1 MVSRF
6 SFGATRPAFS
16 DNLLTVFFAAFD
28 LPTAPASAGISWPDV
43 ALSFFAIVMEGAPF
57 LLLGAIVSGLV
68 DVFLPAGLIKDWLP
82 RSKTQGIFA
91 ALGAGLIFPLCEC
104 GAMPIVQRLIRKGVP
119 PAVATT
125 YMLAAPALNPLAMF
139 STWLAFR
146 NQDPWLMVLLRF
158 GFSLAVLIFIGFW
171 LARLRPDQMLR
182 AETITGS
189 PRQARE
195 LSPNPGLVL
204 TPRPGLSLGGLQQFT
219 GAVIRD
225 FTGVLLFLVIGAA
238 VAAIFSTGFN
248 RNLLAPIGQSAFL
261 GPLAGILLAQL
272 LCLCSTTDAFIIAA
286 FAPFSVPAKIA
297 FLVAG
302 PIIDLKLYWLYR
314 SAYQARFVHALWF
327 RALVATF
334 LLTLLYSLQP

>member
-1 MVSRF
+1 M
-6 SFGATRPAFS
+6 
-16 DNLLTVFFAAFD
+16 FFAAFD
-28 LPTAPASAGISWPDV
+28 LPTAAAPASAGISWPDV
-43 ALSFFAIVMEGAPF
+43 ALSFFAIVLEGAPF

-68 DVFLPAGLIKDWLP
+68 DVFLPAGVIKDWLP

-125 YMLAAPALNPLAMF
+125 YMLAAPALNPLALF
-139 STWLAFR
+139 STYLAFR
-146 NQDPWLMVLLRF
+146 NQDPWLMVILRF
-158 GFSLAVLIFIGFW
+158 GFSFFVLLFLGFW
-171 LARLRPDQMLR
+171 LVRLRPDQMLR
-182 AETITGS
+182 ADTFIGS
-189 PRQARE
+189 TRTKPE
-195 LSPNPGLVL
+195 MSPNPGLVL
-204 TPRPGLSLGGLQQFT
+204 TPRPGLSLGGVQQFT

-238 VAAIFSTGFN
+238 AAALFSTGFN
-248 RNLLAPIGQSAFL
+248 RNLLDPVGQNIFL

-302 PIIDLKLYWLYR
+302 PLIDLKLYWLYR
-314 SAYQARFVHALWF
+314 SAFQARFVHGLWI
-327 RALVATF
+327 RALAATF
-334 LLTLLYSLQP
+334 LLTLLYSLKP

>member
-1 MVSRF
+1 M
-6 SFGATRPAFS
+6 
-16 DNLLTVFFAAFD
+16 FFAAFD
-28 LPTAPASAGISWPDV
+28 LPTGPATSGISWPDV
-43 ALSFFAIVMEGAPF
+43 ALSFFAIVLEGAPF
-57 LLLGAIVSGLV
+57 LLLGAIISGLV
-68 DVFLPAGLIKDWLP
+68 DVFLPANVIKDWLP
-82 RSKTQGIFA
+82 RSKAKGVFA

-139 STWLAFR
+139 STYLAFR
-146 NQDPWLMVLLRF
+146 NQDSWLMIILRF
-158 GFSLAVLIFIGFW
+158 GFSLAVLIFLGFW
-171 LARLRPDQMLR
+171 LIRVRPEYMLR
-182 AETITGS
+182 AETLLGS
-189 PRQARE
+189 TTKTAE

-204 TPRPGLSLGGLQQFT
+204 IPRPGMSLGGLQQFT

-238 VAAIFSTGFN
+238 AAALFSTGFN
-248 RNLLAPIGQSAFL
+248 RNLLAPVGQNLIL

-302 PIIDLKLYWLYR
+302 PLIDLKLYWLYR
-314 SAYQARFVHALWF
+314 SAFQPRFVHGLWI
-327 RALVATF
+327 RALAATF
-334 LLTLLYSLQP
+334 FLTLLYSFQP

>member
-1 MVSRF
+1 
-6 SFGATRPAFS
+6 
-16 DNLLTVFFAAFD
+16 VFFAAFD
-28 LPTAPASAGISWPDV
+28 LPTGPATAGISWPDV
-43 ALSFFAIVMEGAPF
+43 ALSFFAIVLEGAPF
-57 LLLGAIVSGLV
+57 LLLGAIISGLV
-68 DVFLPAGLIKDWLP
+68 DVFLPAGVIKDWLP
-82 RSKTQGIFA
+82 RSKTSGIFA

-139 STWLAFR
+139 STYLAFR
-146 NQDPWLMVLLRF
+146 NQDPWLMVVLRF
-158 GFSLAVLIFIGFW
+158 SFSFAVLIFLGLW
-171 LARLRPDQMLR
+171 LVRVRPEQMLR
-182 AETITGS
+182 AETLLGS
-189 PRQARE
+189 GKNPE

-204 TPRPGLSLGGLQQFT
+204 TPRPGMSFGGLQQFT

-238 VAAIFSTGFN
+238 AAALFSTGFN
-248 RNLLAPIGQSAFL
+248 RNLLAPVGQNLIL

-302 PIIDLKLYWLYR
+302 PLIDLKLYWLYR
-314 SAYQARFVHALWF
+314 SAFQPRFVHGLWL
-327 RALVATF
+327 RALAATF

>member
-1 MVSRF
+1 
-6 SFGATRPAFS
+6 
-16 DNLLTVFFAAFD
+16 VFFAAFD

-43 ALSFFAIVMEGAPF
+43 ALSFFAIVLEGAPF

-68 DVFLPAGLIKDWLP
+68 DVFLPAGVIKDWLP
-82 RSKTQGIFA
+82 KSKSQGVFA

-125 YMLAAPALNPLAMF
+125 YMLAAPALNPLALF
-139 STWLAFR
+139 STFLAFR
-146 NQDPWLMVLLRF
+146 NQDPWLMVVLRF
-158 GFSLAVLIFIGFW
+158 SFSFLVLIFLGFW
-171 LARLRPDQMLR
+171 LVRLRPENMLR
-182 AETITGS
+182 ADTFVGTA
-189 PRQARE
+189 RTQAAM
-195 LSPNPGLVL
+195 SPNPGLVL

-219 GAVIRD
+219 GSVIRD

-238 VAAIFSTGFN
+238 AAALFSTGFN
-248 RNLLAPIGQSAFL
+248 RNLLDPIGQNIVL

-286 FAPFSVPAKIA
+286 FAPFSIPAKIA

-302 PIIDLKLYWLYR
+302 PLIDLKLYWLYR
-314 SAYQARFVHALWF
+314 SAFQARFVHGLWL
-327 RALVATF
+327 RALAATF
-334 LLTLLYSLQP
+334 LLTLLYSLKP

>member
-1 MVSRF
+1 M
-6 SFGATRPAFS
+6 
-16 DNLLTVFFAAFD
+16 FFAAFD

-43 ALSFFAIVMEGAPF
+43 ALSFFAIVLEGAPF

-68 DVFLPAGLIKDWLP
+68 DVFLPANVIKDWLP
-82 RSKTQGIFA
+82 KSKTQGLFA

-119 PAVATT
+119 PSVATT
-125 YMLAAPALNPLAMF
+125 YMLAAPALNPLALF

-146 NQDPWLMVLLRF
+146 NQDPWLMVVLRF
-158 GFSLAVLIFIGFW
+158 GFSFLVLLFLGFW
-171 LARLRPDQMLR
+171 LSKLRPDEMLR
-182 AETITGS
+182 PETLIGPGRKSAES
-189 PRQARE
+189 
-195 LSPNPGLVL
+195 LSPNPGLTL
-204 TPRPGLSLGGLQQFT
+204 TPSPGLSIGGLQQFT

-248 RNLLAPIGQSAFL
+248 RNLLAPIGHSIVL

-286 FAPFSVPAKIA
+286 FTPFSISAKIA

-302 PIIDLKLYWLYR
+302 PLIDLKLYWLYR
-314 SAYQARFVHALWF
+314 SAFQARFVHALWF
-327 RALVATF
+327 RALAATF
-334 LLTLLYSLQP
+334 LLTLLYSMHP